1 MGSIFGLKSILLLV
15 AWEGIF
21 LLASQGPRQIQN
33 PPQGYQ
39 QPPRFHQQQQVI
51 EHRNEYQGQRRALS
65 FEEQMLQFMGDNKKL
80 LNLHEQKFAELGATA
95 TNFQVF
101 QNTTNAT
108 LKNLETQVGQLALTL
123 QSQKKDAFPS
133 DTKKNPKDCMAVQ
146 LRSGK
151 ELEKMTERN
160 DISTEKESPE
170 KEEELERK
178 KERVDRKDIHNSGP
192 AVPFPQCLQ
201 KSKIEEQFARF
212 LKTFQKLEISMPF
225 TEVVTQMPLY
235 AKFLKDILSKKRK
248 IVGEGIVN
256 LTATCS
262 ALMKKELPEKMK
274 DPGSFTIP
282 CMIEGVEI
290 QKALCDSGASI
301 NLMPLSVAK
310 QLSLRELIPTTITLQ
325 MADRSM
331 VKPERV
337 LEDVLVT
344 VGKFVFP
351 VDFIVLD
358 MEEDSPVPLLLGRPF
373 LATGAALV
381 DMQKGVLTLRVGNEA
396 AAFDLIKGMQN
407 IDIDKETCN
416 VVDDVYV
423 LQSDVH
429 NDCNDQS
436 FINEKEM
443 NFQYIEDDY
452 PNCPYNSFHSIETVM
467 SMMINRDEQEG
478 NIEKG
483 EIQQETS
490 EEGLVLKELPSHL
503 KYVYLEPPQRKPV
516 IISSRLSNEE
526 EQKLLQILKKHK
538 ETIAWSIEE
547 LKGIS
552 PSICMHKILLEETS
566 RPTVEHQRRLNPV
579 MKEVVKKEV
588 LKLLNAGFI
597 YAISD
602 SPWVSPVHVVP
613 KKGGFT
619 VIRNE
624 KNELIPTRTVTG
636 WRVCIDYRKLNTTT
650 KKDHFPLPF
659 IDQMLDRLAGHP
671 HFCFLDGYSGYNQ
684 IAIAP
689 EDQEKTTFTCPYGT
703 FAFRRMPFGLCNA
716 PATFQ
721 RCMMSIFSD
730 LVEEVMEIFMDDFTV
745 YGSSF
750 DHCLKNLET
759 VLQRCQDKQLAL
771 NWEKCHFMVTEGI
784 VLGHKISATGL
795 EVDQSKVSI
804 IETLAPPTTVKGVRS
819 FLGHA
824 GFYRRFIKDFSKIA
838 RPLCRLLE
846 KDTRFNFDDSCRAAF
861 EEIKIKL
868 VQAPIMAAPDWDQGF
883 EIMCDANDFAMGA
896 ALGQRKEKIFRII
909 YYASRTFNE
918 AQENYSTT
926 EKEMLAIVF
935 ACEKFRQYILGSHV
949 VIHTDHAVIKYLMSK
964 KEAKPRLI
972 RWVLLLQEFDLEI
985 KDKRGCDNVIADHLS
1000 RVERSTEEEEKAT
1013 LTENFPDEQLFKVSS
1028 QLPWY
1033 ADIVNYLACGVIPS
1047 EFTSQ
1052 QKRKLRTD
1060 SRFYIWDDPL
1070 LFKRGADMILRRCV
1084 PENEQGK
1091 FLDECHASP
1100 YGGHFSGERT
1110 AHKILQ
1116 SGFYWPTI
1124 FRDCAEWV
1132 KICDRCQKIG
1142 NISSRNEMPLRGI
1155 MVVQI
1160 FDVWGIDFMGPF
1172 PPSFGNLYILLA
1184 VDYVSKWVEAVAC
1197 SRNDANTVVTFL
1209 QRNILSRF
1217 GTPRTIISDGGS
1229 HFANRIFAKLMSRYG
1244 IKHIMSLA
1252 YHPQTNGQAEIS
1264 NREIKRILE
1273 KTVSSSRKDWSSKL
1287 DDALWAYRT
1296 AYKTPIGMSPYRL
1309 VFGKPCHLPLELEY
1323 KAMWAIKKLNFDLK
1337 TAKEERLLQ
1346 LSELEELRNEAYDSA
1361 TIYKDKTKK
1370 WHDQRILRKEF
1381 RAGEKV
1387 LLFNSRLKLFPGKLK
1402 SKWGGPYTVVS
1413 SNTFGTVTLRTDTGE
1428 EFRVNGQRLKHYL
1441 SREEGMEE
1449 LQQVI

>member
-1 MGSIFGLKSILLLV
+1 
-15 AWEGIF
+15 
-21 LLASQGPRQIQN
+21 
-33 PPQGYQ
+33 
-39 QPPRFHQQQQVI
+39 
-51 EHRNEYQGQRRALS
+51 
-65 FEEQMLQFMGDNKKL
+65 
-80 LNLHEQKFAELGATA
+80 
-95 TNFQVF
+95 
-101 QNTTNAT
+101 
-108 LKNLETQVGQLALTL
+108 
-123 QSQKKDAFPS
+123 
-133 DTKKNPKDCMAVQ
+133 
-146 LRSGK
+146 
-151 ELEKMTERN
+151 
-160 DISTEKESPE
+160 
-170 KEEELERK
+170 
-178 KERVDRKDIHNSGP
+178 
-192 AVPFPQCLQ
+192 
-201 KSKIEEQFARF
+201 
-212 LKTFQKLEISMPF
+212 
-225 TEVVTQMPLY
+225 
-235 AKFLKDILSKKRK
+235 
-248 IVGEGIVN
+248 
-256 LTATCS
+256 
-262 ALMKKELPEKMK
+262 
-274 DPGSFTIP
+274 
-282 CMIEGVEI
+282 
-290 QKALCDSGASI
+290 
-301 NLMPLSVAK
+301 MPLSVAK
-310 QLSLRELIPTTITLQ
+310 QLSLGEFIPTTITLQ

-331 VKPERV
+331 VKPEGV

-351 VDFIVLD
+351 IDFIILD
-358 MEEDSPVPLLLGRPF
+358 MEEDSQVPLLLGRPF
-373 LATGAALV
+373 LATGAALI
-381 DMQKGVLTLRVGNEA
+381 DMQKGVLTLRVGEEA
-396 AAFDLIKGMQN
+396 AAFNLIKSMQN
-407 IDIDKETCN
+407 IDIDRENCN
-416 VVDDVYV
+416 VVDDVYTYNP
-423 LQSDVH
+423 DVH
-429 NDCNDQS
+429 NDCIAQI

-443 NFQYIEDDY
+443 NSQYIEDDY
-452 PNCPYNSFHSIETVM
+452 SDCPYNSFHSIETVL
-467 SMMINRDEQEG
+467 SLKQNRND
-478 NIEKG
+478 KG
-483 EIQQETS
+483 ENNEKREIHQETS

-503 KYVYLEPPQRKPV
+503 KYAYLESPKRKPV
-516 IISSRLSNEE
+516 IISARLSDAE
-526 EQKLLQILKKHK
+526 EQRLLKILKKHK
-538 ETIAWSIEE
+538 ESIAWSIEE

-566 RPTVEHQRRLNPV
+566 KPTVEHQRRLNPM
-579 MKEVVKKEV
+579 MKEVVRKEV

-636 WRVCIDYRKLNTTT
+636 WRVCIDYRKMNTATR
-650 KKDHFPLPF
+650 KDHFPLPF
-659 IDQMLDRLAGHP
+659 IDQMLDKLAGHP

-721 RCMMSIFSD
+721 RCMMSMFSD
-730 LVEEVMEIFMDDFTV
+730 LVEEVMEIFMDDFTM

-750 DHCLKNLET
+750 DQCLKNLET

-784 VLGHKISATGL
+784 VLGHKISANG
-795 EVDQSKVSI
+795 QKVSI
-804 IETLAPPTTVKGVRS
+804 IKTLAPPTTVKGIRS
-819 FLGHA
+819 
-824 GFYRRFIKDFSKIA
+824 FSKIA

-846 KDTRFNFDDSCRAAF
+846 KDTRFNFDDSCKAAF

-868 VQAPIMAAPDWDQGF
+868 VQAPIMAAPEWDQGF
-883 EIMCDANDFAMGA
+883 EIMCDASDFAMGA
-896 ALGQRKEKIFRII
+896 VLGQRKEKIFRTI

-949 VIHTDHAVIKYLMSK
+949 IIHTDHASIKYLMSK

-985 KDKRGCDNVIADHLS
+985 MDKKGCDNVIADHLS
-1000 RVERSTEEEEKAT
+1000 RVERSTAEEEKVI
-1013 LTENFPDEQLFKVSS
+1013 LTENFPDEQLFKVSF

-1047 EFTSQ
+1047 EFSYQ

-1060 SRFYIWDDPL
+1060 SRYYIWDDPL
-1070 LFKRGADMILRRCV
+1070 LFKRGADMIIRRCV
-1084 PENEQGK
+1084 PENDQGK
-1091 FLDECHASP
+1091 ILNECHASP

-1110 AHKILQ
+1110 AHKIFQ

-1132 KICDRCQKIG
+1132 KLCDRCQKIG
-1142 NISSRNEMPLRGI
+1142 NINSRNEMPLRGV

-1197 SRNDANTVVTFL
+1197 PRNDANRVVSFL
-1209 QRNILSRF
+1209 QKNILSRF
-1217 GTPRTIISDGGS
+1217 GTPRTI
-1229 HFANRIFAKLMSRYG
+1229 SRYG
-1244 IKHIMSLA
+1244 IKHVKSLA

-1296 AYKTPIGMSPYRL
+1296 AYKTPIGMSPYRI

-1323 KAMWAIKKLNFDLK
+1323 KAMWAIKKLNFDCK
-1337 TAKEERLLQ
+1337 TAREERLLQ
-1346 LSELEELRNEAYDSA
+1346 LSELEELRNEAYDNA
-1361 TIYKDKTKK
+1361 RIYKDKAKK

-1381 RAGEKV
+1381 RAGEQV

-1402 SKWGGPYTVVS
+1402 SKWSGPYTVVS
-1413 SNTFGTVTLRTDTGE
+1413 SNTFGAVTLRNDT
-1428 EFRVNGQRLKHYL
+1428 
-1441 SREEGMEE
+1441 RE
-1449 LQQVI
+1449 

>member
-1 MGSIFGLKSILLLV
+1 M
-15 AWEGIF
+15 
-21 LLASQGPRQIQN
+21 N
-33 PPQGYQ
+33 
-39 QPPRFHQQQQVI
+39 
-51 EHRNEYQGQRRALS
+51 N
-65 FEEQMLQFMGDNKKL
+65 FMMHNKKL

-95 TNFQVF
+95 TNFQIF

-123 QSQKKDAFPS
+123 QSQRKDAFLS

-151 ELEKMTERN
+151 EVETMKEKN
-160 DISTEKESPE
+160 DSSKEKESPE
-170 KEEELERK
+170 KEEELEKK
-178 KERVDRKDIHNSGP
+178 KERVDRKDIQGFRP
-192 AVPFPQCLQ
+192 AVPFPQRLQ

-235 AKFLKDILSKKRK
+235 AKFLKDILSKKRR
-248 IVGEGIVN
+248 IVEEGIVN

-262 ALMKKELPEKMK
+262 ALMKRELPEKMK

-282 CMIEGVEI
+282 CSIGGVEI
-290 QKALCDSGASI
+290 QKALYDSGASI
-301 NLMPLSVAK
+301 NLIPLSVAK
-310 QLSLRELIPTTITLQ
+310 QLSLGEFIPTTITLQ

-331 VKPERV
+331 VKPEGV

-351 VDFIVLD
+351 VDFIILD
-358 MEEDSPVPLLLGRPF
+358 MEADSQVPLLLGRPF
-373 LATGAALV
+373 LATGAALI
-381 DMQKGVLTLRVGNEA
+381 DMQKGVLTLRVGEEA
-396 AAFDLIKGMQN
+396 AAFNLIKGMQD
-407 IDIDKETCN
+407 IDIDRENFN
-416 VVDDVYV
+416 VVDDVYTTHN
-423 LQSDVH
+423 LDVH
-429 NDCNDQS
+429 NDCNAQI

-443 NFQYIEDDY
+443 NFQYIKDDY
-452 PNCPYNSFHSIETVM
+452 SDYPYNSFHSIETVM
-467 SMMINRDEQEG
+467 SMKQSRDEQGG
-478 NIEKG
+478 NNERG
-483 EIQQETS
+483 EIHQETS

-503 KYVYLEPPQRKPV
+503 KYVYLEPPQIKLV
-516 IISSRLSNEE
+516 IISARLSDKEE
-526 EQKLLQILKKHK
+526 HKLLKILKKHK
-538 ETIAWSIEE
+538 ESIAWSIEE

-566 RPTVEHQRRLNPV
+566 KPSVEHQRRLNPV

-597 YAISD
+597 YAILD

-636 WRVCIDYRKLNTTT
+636 WRVCIDYRKLNIATR
-650 KKDHFPLPF
+650 KDHFPLPF
-659 IDQMLDRLAGHP
+659 INQMLDRLAGHP

-721 RCMMSIFSD
+721 RCMMSIFLD

-750 DHCLKNLET
+750 DQCLKNLET

-784 VLGHKISATGL
+784 VLGHKIYATGL

-804 IETLAPPTTVKGVRS
+804 IKTLAPPTTVKGVRS

-838 RPLCRLLE
+838 RPLCRLLM
-846 KDTRFNFDDSCRAAF
+846 KDTKFNFDDSCKVAF
-861 EEIKIKL
+861 EKIQIKL

-883 EIMCDANDFAMGA
+883 EIMCDASDFAMGA

-935 ACEKFRQYILGSHV
+935 TCEKFRQYILGSHV
-949 VIHTDHAVIKYLMSK
+949 IIHTDHAAIKYLMSK

-985 KDKRGCDNVIADHLS
+985 KDKKGCDNVIADHLS
-1000 RVERSTEEEEKAT
+1000 RVERSTDEEEKVI
-1013 LTENFPDEQLFKVSS
+1013 LIENFPDEQLFKVSYL
-1028 QLPWY
+1028 LPWY
-1033 ADIVNYLACGVIPS
+1033 ADIVNYLACGVVPS
-1047 EFTSQ
+1047 EFTYQ

-1060 SRFYIWDDPL
+1060 SRYYIWDDPL
-1070 LFKRGADMILRRCV
+1070 LFKRGADMIIRRCV

-1091 FLDECHASP
+1091 ILDECHASP
-1100 YGGHFSGERT
+1100 YGGHFLGERT

-1124 FRDCAEWV
+1124 FRDCA
-1132 KICDRCQKIG
+1132 
-1142 NISSRNEMPLRGI
+1142 
-1155 MVVQI
+1155 
-1160 FDVWGIDFMGPF
+1160 
-1172 PPSFGNLYILLA
+1172 
-1184 VDYVSKWVEAVAC
+1184 
-1197 SRNDANTVVTFL
+1197 
-1209 QRNILSRF
+1209 
-1217 GTPRTIISDGGS
+1217 
-1229 HFANRIFAKLMSRYG
+1229 
-1244 IKHIMSLA
+1244 
-1252 YHPQTNGQAEIS
+1252 
-1264 NREIKRILE
+1264 
-1273 KTVSSSRKDWSSKL
+1273 
-1287 DDALWAYRT
+1287 
-1296 AYKTPIGMSPYRL
+1296 
-1309 VFGKPCHLPLELEY
+1309 
-1323 KAMWAIKKLNFDLK
+1323 
-1337 TAKEERLLQ
+1337 
-1346 LSELEELRNEAYDSA
+1346 
-1361 TIYKDKTKK
+1361 
-1370 WHDQRILRKEF
+1370 
-1381 RAGEKV
+1381 
-1387 LLFNSRLKLFPGKLK
+1387 
-1402 SKWGGPYTVVS
+1402 
-1413 SNTFGTVTLRTDTGE
+1413 
-1428 EFRVNGQRLKHYL
+1428 
-1441 SREEGMEE
+1441 
-1449 LQQVI
+1449 